1 MALDFDIESLFDNG
15 TFDPVAYQ
23 YFHQLFDRRTVL
35 FNDGIDE
42 NIVEK
47 VYLPLRE
54 FESDDLDKPVTLI
67 INSMG
72 GSVTDGFFLAHYIAH
87 YKKQLNIIITG
98 CAASM
103 AAIILAGGG
112 NNPKVKRSCF
122 PCSYALIHDGYVA
135 ISASE
140 TKTAQDVMAFN
151 ESVDA
156 QIRQFIIDNTKITAE
171 QYDAHAR
178 KQWFLTAEEMKKLN
192 LVDEILYEDDNN
204 GN

>member
-15 TFDPVAYQ
+15 TFDPVSYQ
-23 YFHQLFDRRTVL
+23 YFHQLFDCRTVM

-54 FESDDLDKPVTLI
+54 FENDDLDKPVTLI

-112 NNPKVKRSCF
+112 KNPKVNRCCF

-140 TKTAQDVMAFN
+140 AKTAQDVMAFN
-151 ESVDA
+151 ESVDE
-156 QIRQFIIDNTKITAE
+156 QIKQFIIANTNITSE

-178 KQWFLTAEEMKKLN
+178 KQWFLTANEMKELN
-192 LVDEILYEDDNN
+192 LVDKIFYEDEED